1 MTPQQVRSLE
11 TKALNGDNEAA
22 VSLSYIMSLR
32 EGDRVGIAWM
42 RLAAARGDCSA
53 ISTMF
58 MLAQPPA
65 ISLRGNADNSEM
77 RMWRK
82 KARAAGCEWK
92 GGDVVNGERA
102 EVPSASR

>member
-32 EGDRVGIAWM
+32 EGDRV
-42 RLAAARGDCSA
+42 AAARGDCSA